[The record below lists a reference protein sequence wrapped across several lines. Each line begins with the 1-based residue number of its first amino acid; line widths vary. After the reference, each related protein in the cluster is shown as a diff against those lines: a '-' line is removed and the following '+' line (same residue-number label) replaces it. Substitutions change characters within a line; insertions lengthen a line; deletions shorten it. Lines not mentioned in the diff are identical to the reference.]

1 MMGQILHAFSTL
13 TSVIFQIEDEDS
25 RIRENYLQKQFWRE
39 QQIRSTF
46 ASAIVLTTTN
56 EHVARAQQFYS
67 AKNATFKSNQPNL
80 FIQIDVDLS

>member
-1 MMGQILHAFSTL
+1 MMGQILHAFSMF
-13 TSVIFQIEDEDS
+13 TSVILQVEDGDFTNM
-25 RIRENYLQKQFWRE
+25 REHLQKQFWRE

-80 FIQIDVDLS
+80 FIRIDVE